1 MKKNLI
7 SVAILA
13 LLIINIVLT
22 SIMMFSVLNT
32 NKKTAAFV
40 TQVASAI
47 HLELG
52 TEEKT
57 QEEEAITIDDIDTY
71 TIADLVIQLK
81 PSVVTDGNGETTS
94 KAHYVST
101 SVVLSMN
108 KKNNDYKTYSADL
121 ENKVDLIKGEITEAF
136 SQYTMEEASE
146 NPQTVKDDI
155 LNRIRALYGSDF
167 VFDVTLSNPLY
178 Q

>member
-1 MKKNLI
+1 MKKNLV
-7 SVAILA
+7 SVAILV
-13 LLIINIVLT
+13 LLIVNIVLT

-32 NKKTAAFV
+32 NRKTAAFV

-47 HLELG
+47 QLELG
-52 TEEKT
+52 TDEKV

-81 PSVVTDGNGETTS
+81 PSVITDSDTETTS
-94 KAHYVST
+94 KVHYVST

-108 KKNNDYKTYSADL
+108 KKNSDYKTYSADL

-146 NPQTVKDDI
+146 NPQAVKDDI

-167 VFDVTLSNPLY
+167 IFDVTLSNPLY

>member
-7 SVAILA
+7 SVAILV
-13 LLIINIVLT
+13 LLIVNIVLT

-52 TEEKT
+52 TDGEA
-57 QEEEAITIDDIDTY
+57 QEEETVTIDDIDTY
-71 TIADLVIQLK
+71 TIADMTIQLK
-81 PSVVTDGNGETTS
+81 PSAITDSNGETT
-94 KAHYVST
+94 
-101 SVVLSMN
+101 
-108 KKNNDYKTYSADL
+108 D
-121 ENKVDLIKGEITEAF
+121 AF

-146 NPQTVKDDI
+146 NPQAVKDDI
-155 LNRIRALYGSDF
+155 LSRIRALYGSDF
-167 VFDVTLSNPLY
+167 IFDVTLSNPLY

>member
-7 SVAILA
+7 SVAILV
-13 LLIINIVLT
+13 LLIVNIVLT

-52 TEEKT
+52 TDGEV

-71 TIADLVIQLK
+71 TIADMTIQLK
-81 PSVVTDGNGETTS
+81 PSVITDSNGEAAT
-94 KAHYVST
+94 KVHYVST
-101 SVVLSMN
+101 SIVLSMN
-108 KKNNDYKTYSADL
+108 KKNSDYKTYSADL
-121 ENKVDLIKGEITEAF
+121 ENKVDLIKGEITDAF

-146 NPQTVKDDI
+146 NPQAVKDDI

-167 VFDVTLSNPLY
+167 IFDVTLSNPLY

>member
-7 SVAILA
+7 SVAILV
-13 LLIINIVLT
+13 LLIVNIVLT

-47 HLELG
+47 QLELG
-52 TEEKT
+52 TKGEA
-57 QEEEAITIDDIDTY
+57 QEEEVITIDDIDTY

-81 PSVVTDGNGETTS
+81 PSVVTDSNGETTS

-108 KKNNDYKTYSADL
+108 KKNNDYKIYSADL